1 MRIFSKKALQ
11 FDHPTNAEKPVVVQL
26 NSFADVP
33 DWVQH
38 STMFQ
43 FASSDESVLVI
54 YSKQDEV
61 VAEMGSEPIE
71 KPTKSRKGAAKT
83 KPEAEP
89 SDEGDTE
96 TTGESATDQQQEQ
109 Q

>member
-11 FDHPTNAEKPVVVQL
+11 FDHPTNAEKPVVVQKD
-26 NSFADVP
+26 SFADVP

-43 FASSDESVLVI
+43 LASSDESVLVI

-61 VAEMGSEPIE
+61 VAEMSPSPIE
-71 KPTKSRKGAAKT
+71 KPAKPKKGASKT
-83 KPEAEP
+83 KTEAEP
-89 SDEGDTE
+89 SDEADTE
-96 TTGESATDQQQEQ
+96 PVAEPAADLQHEQ

>member
-61 VAEMGSEPIE
+61 VAEMSSDPIE
-71 KPTKSRKGAAKT
+71 KATKPRKGAAKG

-96 TTGESATDQQQEQ
+96 TTTEPAADQPQEQ

>member
-1 MRIFSKKALQ
+1 MRIYSKKSLQ
-11 FDHPTNAEKPVVVQL
+11 FDHPTNAEKPIVVQKD
-26 NSFADVP
+26 SFADVP

-43 FASSDESVLVI
+43 LATSEDSVLVI

-61 VAEMGSEPIE
+61 VAEMSGPIE
-71 KPTKSRKGAAKT
+71 KPSKPKKGAPKT
-83 KPEAEP
+83 KAEAEP
-89 SDEGDTE
+89 SDDADTE
-96 TTGESATDQQQEQ
+96 TIAEAAADLQQEQ

>member
-61 VAEMGSEPIE
+61 VAEMSSDPIE
-71 KPTKSRKGAAKT
+71 KATKPRKGASKA
-83 KPEAEP
+83 KPEAE
-89 SDEGDTE
+89 SNDEAD
-96 TTGESATDQQQEQ
+96 TDQVAEPAVDHPQEQ